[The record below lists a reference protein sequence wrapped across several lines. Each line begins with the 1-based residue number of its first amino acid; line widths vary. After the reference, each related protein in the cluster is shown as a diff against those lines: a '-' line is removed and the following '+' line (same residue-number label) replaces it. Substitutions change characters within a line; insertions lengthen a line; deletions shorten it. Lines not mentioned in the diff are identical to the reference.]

1 MGGHGETFGFV
12 ASSLVLVHPPMGRE
26 PRPKVFWM
34 ACAPLDGIMQGVATS
49 MFGVA
54 VGCMPQVFRSESL
67 GVTELG
73 TQPCFLKMGRACAP
87 PLACSKYP
95 SLTRLAIRMGGER
108 EPSSAER
115 VVVRYLLCNYLPPTA
130 DWARL
135 WGDWRCLVHASWW
148 VGGQPLKALYLSQE
162 WVD

>member
-73 TQPCFLKMGRACAP
+73 TEPCFLKMGRACAP

-95 SLTRLAIRMGGER
+95 SLTRLAIITDGGGKR
-108 EPSSAER
+108 A
-115 VVVRYLLCNYLPPTA
+115 
-130 DWARL
+130 
-135 WGDWRCLVHASWW
+135 
-148 VGGQPLKALYLSQE
+148 
-162 WVD
+162 